1 MRKLFV
7 MAALGLL
14 LAAGVTAAAFATP
27 GNNNPGSPGG
37 TCSHGASDKPCKDD
51 PQPAHGQDCDDHGV
65 AHGNEDHCA
74 PGDTT
79 TGGGGTT
86 TDDGGTTTDDGGTTT
101 DDGGDGDDTPN
112 GGGGG
117 VAGTSTGSV
126 KPAVKTP
133 GSSQPSVGG
142 ELPFTL

>member
-1 MRKLFV
+1 MRKALV

-14 LAAGVTAAAFATP
+14 LAAGVAAAALATP
-27 GNNNPGSPGG
+27 GNGNPGSPGG

-51 PQPAHGQDCDDHGV
+51 PQPEHGQDCDDHGV

-74 PGDTT
+74 PGGTT

-86 TDDGGTTTDDGGTTT
+86 TDDGGDDDDTPGG
-101 DDGGDGDDTPN
+101 GGGDDTPG

-117 VAGTSTGSV
+117 VAGTGSV
-126 KPAVKTP
+126 KPAVQTP
-133 GSSQPSVGG
+133 GASQPSVGG